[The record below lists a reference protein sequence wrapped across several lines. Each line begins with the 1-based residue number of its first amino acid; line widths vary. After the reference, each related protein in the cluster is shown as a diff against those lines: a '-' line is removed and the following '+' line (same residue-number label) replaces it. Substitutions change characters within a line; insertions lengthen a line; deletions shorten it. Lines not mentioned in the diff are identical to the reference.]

1 MKKYFIIALVT
12 VVGGTLLK
20 MSSTVNLAQ
29 FEWLKNEKEGETEEK
44 EKETGADRQMMS
56 WFWSR
61 AYPDPTD
68 LNHKFYSGWLQAQAM
83 RHPVELLDGANG
95 TSGANGI
102 DYFNGNWIAIGP
114 SQNIGGR
121 ILSIAID
128 PTNGNRIFVGSAS
141 GGIWRTIT
149 GGVGSNA
156 WRQVA
161 TNYPVLGVAALII
174 HPGNPNIIY
183 AGTGEVYRTANSNIG
198 YNVWKAR
205 GTYGVG
211 ILKSTDGG
219 VSWAQVFGKN
229 MSDLFAVNRLK
240 FDPID
245 ANIVYAST
253 TDGLYRTLNA
263 GINWTKILN
272 KTYVSDFAI
281 NPTNNTQMV
290 AAVGNLL
297 DTDKGIYRSTD
308 GGATWVKI
316 TAGLPATYE
325 GFIHFDNVAISPNM
339 LMASIGRDAGTTS
352 NELYRSNDFGATW
365 TELNNSNHC
374 EYQFWYSHDV
384 AINPSNAN
392 SFVFGGVN
400 LYNYNAS
407 SGNRTSVGGVHSDIH
422 DIAFDPSNSNIV
434 YVACDG
440 GMYRSTNGGASFS
453 MVNSGLQAV
462 QFYAPFGV
470 CPGNP
475 NIMVGGLQDNG
486 VVRYNGTTWSS
497 VAGGD
502 GGPTVFHPTNPNI
515 VFSSNDARHVMKSTN
530 GGTSFSEV
538 LTSWAFAAD
547 SRTAFMA
554 PLAISKSNPNVVY
567 SGTDNLHKSSSGGG
581 SGSWN
586 GNNYNSATTYIE
598 AQHKTAIAIA
608 VSPVNENKL
617 YISTSPFAQYDNDVN
632 NLYVNTPP
640 NLFKSTNGGTSW
652 TNIKGS
658 LPDRFVMDF
667 EISPTSDDSVWI
679 VLGGFGTSHVYVTG
693 NGGVTWTAKGN
704 GLPDVPTNAIALDP
718 LDPSTVYVGNDLGV
732 YVSPDRGNTW
742 FDFNNGLWDA
752 TQVMDLIVA
761 KNRKLVAATHGKGV
775 FISDLYTASLPVTL
789 VNFSGTNHGNINTL
803 QWATSVEDNFDHFEL
818 ERSYGGGNFTS
829 IVTIQSKNSP
839 SGSNY
844 SYDDNI
850 SSIKD
855 AETIFYRLRIVNKDG
870 SVEYSNVV
878 SIRMPLKTNFIVKGN
893 PFSDVIKMQ
902 LTTTNRENVQMNL
915 YDATGKLIAR
925 KLVVVSAGTNQ
936 VEWNNLQTLASGNY
950 VLSIQTSAERFSQK
964 LLKR

>member
-20 MSSTVNLAQ
+20 VYPTANLSS
-29 FEWLKNEKEGETEEK
+29 FEWFKNEKEEK
-44 EKETGADRQMMS
+44 EEKETGADRQMMS

-61 AYPDPTD
+61 GYPDPTD
-68 LNHKFYSGWLQAQAM
+68 LNHKFYSAWLQAQAM
-83 RHPVELLDGANG
+83 RHPEIYNGANG
-95 TSGANGI
+95 TSGAAGVE
-102 DYFNGNWIAIGP
+102 YFNGNWIGIGP

-141 GGIWRTIT
+141 GGIWKTNT
-149 GGVGSNA
+149 GGVGPNA
-156 WRQVA
+156 WRPVT
-161 TNYPVLGVAALII
+161 TNYPVLGVAAIII
-174 HPGNPNIIY
+174 HPGNPNCIY
-183 AGTGEVYRTANSNIG
+183 AGTGEVYRTSNSNIG

-211 ILKSTDGG
+211 IIKTMDGG
-219 VSWAQVFGKN
+219 VSWTQVFNKN

-245 ANIVYAST
+245 GNIVYAST

-263 GINWTKILN
+263 GVSWTKILN

-281 NPTNNTQMV
+281 NPTNTTQMV

-297 DTDKGIYRSTD
+297 DADKGIYRSTD
-308 GGATWVKI
+308 GGTTWTKI
-316 TAGLPATYE
+316 TSGLPATYE
-325 GFIHFDNVAISPNM
+325 GFIHFDNVGISPNM
-339 LMASIGRDAGTTS
+339 LIATIGRDPGNTS

-392 SFVFGGVN
+392 SFVFGGVD
-400 LYNYNAS
+400 LYNYNVSAGS
-407 SGNRTSVGGVHSDIH
+407 RTSVGGVHSDIH

-440 GMYRSTNGGASFS
+440 GMYRSTNAGASFS
-453 MVNSGLQAV
+453 MVNNGLQAV

-470 CPGNP
+470 SPTNP
-475 NIMVGGLQDNG
+475 SIMVGGLQDNG
-486 VVRYNGTTWSS
+486 VVRYNGTTWTS

-502 GGPTVFHPTNPNI
+502 GGPTVFAPNGTT
-515 VFSSNDARHVMKSTN
+515 VFSSNDARHVMRSTN
-530 GGTSFSEV
+530 SGSSFSEV
-538 LTSWAFAAD
+538 LTSWAFQAD
-547 SRTAFMA
+547 SRTGFMA
-554 PLAISKSNPNVVY
+554 PLALSKSNPNVVY
-567 SGTDNLHKSSSGGG
+567 SGTDNLHKSTTGGT

-586 GNNYNSATTYIE
+586 GNNYTGATNYIE
-598 AQHKTAIAIA
+598 AQHKTAIAMA

-617 YISTSPFAQYDNDVN
+617 YVSTSPFAQYDNDVN

-652 TNIKGS
+652 ANIKGT

-667 EISPTSDDSVWI
+667 EIAPTNDDSVWI

-693 NGGVTWTAKGN
+693 NGGATWTAKGN

-718 LDPSTVYVGNDLGV
+718 LDPSTIYVGNDLGV
-732 YVSPDRGNTW
+732 YVSPDKGTTW

-775 FISDLYTASLPVTL
+775 FVSDLYQSSLPVTL
-789 VNFSGTNHGNINTL
+789 VNFTGANQGNINKL
-803 QWATSVEDNFDHFEL
+803 QWTTSAELNFDHFEL
-818 ERSYGGGNFTS
+818 QRSYGGANFTP
-829 IVTIQSKNSP
+829 IATVQSKNSAT
-839 SGSNY
+839 GSNY
-844 SYDDNI
+844 TYDDNI
-850 SSIKD
+850 TSIKD
-855 AETIFYRLRIVNKDG
+855 AEIIFYRLKLVNKDG
-870 SVEYSNVV
+870 SFDYSNVV
-878 SIRMPLKTNFIVKGN
+878 SIRMPLKTNFIIKGN
-893 PFSDVIKMQ
+893 PFTDVIRLQ
-902 LTTTNRENVQMNL
+902 LTTSNRQDLILNL
-915 YDATGKLIAR
+915 YDASGRLMAKKAMTIP
-925 KLVVVSAGTNQ
+925 AGMSEVQ
-936 VEWNNLQTLASGNY
+936 WDNLSTLASGNY
-950 VLSIQTSAERFSQK
+950 VLELRASDARITQK
-964 LLKR
+964 LFKN